1 MNVKVGKIGKGGGRA
16 VLQAATPVH
25 DSWIPA
31 FAGMTEVMQVVP
43 NAVRNLK
50 FMPVGLRPLD
60 GPADC
65 GTAS

>member
-1 MNVKVGKIGKGGGRA
+1 MEGLYCK
-16 VLQAATPVH
+16 LPPLVH